1 MSPVRNEP
9 LYSDRETARKR
20 VYQLNGWKYEK
31 EHQQLIAKVR
41 RLKHSGVTFE
51 VRPGGILTARLP
63 TGLWCIILDNYPDE
77 VCNELIDI
85 TL

>member
-1 MSPVRNEP
+1 MNRFTVIGKLPGNEYTS
-9 LYSDRETARKR
+9 LTDGSMK
-20 VYQLNGWKYEK
+20 K

-51 VRPGGILTARLP
+51 VRLGGILTARLP